1 MVAIIVTGARK
12 SVLASPDRSS
22 PLLQVMNP
30 EETYQGDV
38 GKDHNSRKTV
48 MKK

>member
-22 PLLQVMNP
+22 PMNP

-38 GKDHNSRKTV
+38 GKDHNSRQTV